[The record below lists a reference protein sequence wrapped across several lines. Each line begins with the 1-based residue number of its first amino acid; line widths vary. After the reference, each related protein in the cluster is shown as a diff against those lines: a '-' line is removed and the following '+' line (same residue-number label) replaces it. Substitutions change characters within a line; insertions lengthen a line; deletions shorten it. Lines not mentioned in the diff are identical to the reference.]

1 MRRIRSVNML
11 EGSLTKNIVLF
22 SIPLILSGVLQL
34 FFNAADII
42 VVGQFAGD
50 SALAAVGSTSTLI
63 NLLVNLFLGLSVGA
77 SVVMGRFVGANDHDN
92 AASTLHTAI
101 AIAFY
106 GGVFLVFLGFLVA
119 RPFLVMLNT
128 PLEVLDLAVLY
139 MTIYFL
145 GSPAN
150 MIYNFGAAILRSIG
164 DTKRPLYFLILAG
177 IVNVILNL
185 ILVIVFNLS
194 VAGVAIATVVS
205 QYVMATLIVLSLM
218 KSEETYLRLYLRQI
232 KFHWDKVK
240 SMLRI
245 GIPAGLQGILFNI
258 SNLLIQSSIN
268 SFGQIVVAGNTAAV
282 SIEGFVYVMTNSLYQ
297 ANLTFTSQNVGAKKY
312 DRINAIL
319 FRCLAIV
326 FIIGLVAGVGAYLSG
341 NILLGIYTSD
351 PEVIRFGMIRMMI
364 VCSMYFLNGFMD
376 TMVGSLRGIGYSTLP
391 MVVTFIGICV
401 FRIFWVLCIFS
412 LNPTLDILYLSYPLS
427 WILTSLIHAISF
439 VIAKKKFMCKEC
451 LVTC

>member
-1 MRRIRSVNML
+1 MKRIRSVNML
-11 EGSLTKNIVLF
+11 EGSLTKNIILF

-92 AASTLHTAI
+92 AASTLHTSI

-106 GGVFLVFLGFLVA
+106 GGVCLIFLGFLVA

-185 ILVIVFNLS
+185 FLVIVFNLS

-205 QYVMATLIVLSLM
+205 QYVMATLIILSLM

-282 SIEGFVYVMTNSLYQ
+282 SIEGFVYVMTNALYQ

-312 DRINAIL
+312 ERINAIL
-319 FRCLAIV
+319 FRCLGIV
-326 FIIGLVAGVGAYLSG
+326 FIIGLVAGVGAYLGG

-351 PEVIRFGMIRMMI
+351 PEVIRFGMIRLMV

-412 LNPTLDILYLSYPLS
+412 INPTLNTLYLSYPLS
-427 WILTSLIHAISF
+427 WILTSFIHVISF
-439 VIAKKKFMCKEC
+439 VIAKKKFMHREAISC
-451 LVTC
+451 